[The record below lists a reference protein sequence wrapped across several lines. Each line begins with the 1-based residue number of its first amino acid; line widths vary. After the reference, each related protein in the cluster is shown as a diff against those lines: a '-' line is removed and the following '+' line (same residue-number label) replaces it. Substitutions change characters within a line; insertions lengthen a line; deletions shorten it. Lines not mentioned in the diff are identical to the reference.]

1 MFINDSTFM
10 PCPVVMPEI
19 KKFMIVQQTQT
30 RQLENSRLEV
40 VAEDWAK
47 KNQTNC
53 LCVYCDDDHDCGGLW
68 EGSVAE
74 VNKRE
79 VPRLKG
85 ISLVIAHCL
94 HDLHWMQSYI
104 KGFEIADIVIFS
116 KCGHPVRGAPEDSR
130 VVQLPNVGRN
140 DHNYA
145 HYMNLI
151 YDKHNQDSEVFLFIK
166 DDFHVSNSLQPH
178 SLRSLRELLIITHE
192 LGFACGRELGRNP
205 LKLELSTYHYTPLL
219 ADFSLSDYERG
230 RKRYNATIVNDEF
243 PSKFENLSDFMNYL
257 DYSFPKLTQVCYR
270 GNFATTRQSI
280 QRHPKSL
287 WYNLEKS
294 LSRANNLE
302 EGHFME
308 RSWQIRSRVIKWK
321 LF

>member
-1 MFINDSTFM
+1 MFRNDTTSV
-10 PCPVVMPEI
+10 PCPLLLPET
-19 KKFMIVQQTQT
+19 KKIVIVQQTQT
-30 RQLENSRLEV
+30 RQLEYSRLEV
-40 VAEDWAK
+40 VAEDRPAE
-47 KNQTNC
+47 NQTKC
-53 LCVYCDDDHDCGGLW
+53 VCVYCDYDQDCGGLW
-68 EGSVAE
+68 DGSVADIE
-74 VNKRE
+74 SRD
-79 VPRLKG
+79 VPSFKG
-85 ISLVIAHCL
+85 ISLIIAHCL
-94 HDLHWMQSYI
+94 HDLHWIHSFI
-104 KGFEIADIVIFS
+104 KGFKIDDIMIFS
-116 KCGHPVRGAPEDSR
+116 KCSHPVIGAPEDSR
-130 VVQLPNVGRN
+130 VFNLPNVGRN

-145 HYMNLI
+145 RYMNLI

-270 GNFATTRQSI
+270 GNFATTRQTI